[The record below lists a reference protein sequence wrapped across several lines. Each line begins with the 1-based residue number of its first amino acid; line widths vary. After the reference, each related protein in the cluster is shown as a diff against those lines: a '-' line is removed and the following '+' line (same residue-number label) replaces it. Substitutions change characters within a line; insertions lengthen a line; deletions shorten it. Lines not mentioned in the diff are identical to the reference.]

1 MQTLADE
8 RGGPFA
14 GQSLP
19 WLICALVAAGA
30 NTWAVLALTARQS
43 KWKPLELLM
52 CALGGAHAL
61 NTALP
66 IAMYAVLQLRKRAS
80 ASYQWNEGL
89 CKVFVS
95 SFYTL
100 TLVTCFMVTSL
111 AYHRMWMVRW
121 PVNYRLGE
129 PRKQV
134 LQTLTGVWLVAF
146 LLCALP
152 AVGWHDTSQRF
163 YHGRCDF
170 IVAKVGLGFA
180 VCFLLL
186 LAGGLTMG
194 MVCIA
199 VALVQTLR
207 ARRHSEPTV
216 PRIVVEDVH
225 GKRRASLDGSEPP
238 RTSRQL
244 TALVTALV
252 LLYTL
257 LAGAPMLAVSLV
269 SVRDDIDD
277 PWMIAVMVWCSLGQA
292 LIFPSALTLCKRYRA
307 GWKAV
312 RTVCISL
319 LASDDDEWPGKR
331 LHYDAGYEDANFEMP
346 NGSEAGPAGD
356 ETCDGRDNMAEYFP
370 ETFTLHRLRHVEQM
384 QFLQVPPIRR
394 FSQDDDESWQGG
406 HLGYLPHWGLPEGT
420 VPSESHTRTTL
431 SGCMSVSP
439 QPTVCITA
447 TPDHRRRLSEDY
459 SLLPARRRDT
469 CVTSNEGPS
478 GSGKVLL
485 WPPHPSMANK
495 STGRTMAASIGPD
508 RPDEGRSRLES
519 SSGSFL
525 SLPSASSGY
534 LTYLSGSIGSGQG
547 T

>member
-1 MQTLADE
+1 MQTLAEE

-14 GQSLP
+14 GQPLP

-194 MVCIA
+194 IVCVV
-199 VALVQTLR
+199 VALAQTLR
-207 ARRHSEPTV
+207 ASRHSEPTV

-257 LAGAPMLAVSLV
+257 LAGAPML
-269 SVRDDIDD
+269 
-277 PWMIAVMVWCSLGQA
+277 
-292 LIFPSALTLCKRYRA
+292 
-307 GWKAV
+307 
-312 RTVCISL
+312 
-319 LASDDDEWPGKR
+319 
-331 LHYDAGYEDANFEMP
+331 
-346 NGSEAGPAGD
+346 
-356 ETCDGRDNMAEYFP
+356 
-370 ETFTLHRLRHVEQM
+370 
-384 QFLQVPPIRR
+384 VPPIRR
-394 FSQDDDESWQGG
+394 FSQDDDEPWQGG
-406 HLGYLPHWGLPEGT
+406 HLSYLPHWGLPEGT
-420 VPSESHTRTTL
+420 IPSESNTRTAL
-431 SGCMSVSP
+431 VSCMSVSP
-439 QPTVCITA
+439 QPTVCITS

-459 SLLPARRRDT
+459 SLLAARRRDT
-469 CVTSNEGPS
+469 CVTSNECPS
-478 GSGKVLL
+478 GSGKVFL
-485 WPPHPSMANK
+485 WPPHSSMSNK
-495 STGRTMAASIGPD
+495 TTGRATATTCGPD
-508 RPDEGRSRLES
+508 RPDEGRSQLEIR
-519 SSGSFL
+519 SGSFL